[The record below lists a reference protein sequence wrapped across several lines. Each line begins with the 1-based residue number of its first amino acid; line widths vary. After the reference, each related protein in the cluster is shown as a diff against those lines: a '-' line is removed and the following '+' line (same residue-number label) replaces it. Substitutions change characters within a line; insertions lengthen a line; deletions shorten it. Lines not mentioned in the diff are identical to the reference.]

1 MFGVKLKFAHGRER
15 VVDEE
20 RPGPVLFRRLM
31 QTIAAVDSLMRSDIW
46 YVMVKMFKW
55 IWSLRWRMKG

>member
-1 MFGVKLKFAHGRER
+1 MRPVFYKTSNTKFGVKLKFARGRER

-31 QTIAAVDSLMRSDIW
+31 QRPQQQSIISWGMTSGV
-46 YVMVKMFKW
+46 
-55 IWSLRWRMKG
+55 

>member
-1 MFGVKLKFAHGRER
+1 MRPVFYKTGNTKFGVKLKFARGRER

-31 QTIAAVDSLMRSDIW
+31 QRPQQQSIIS
-46 YVMVKMFKW
+46 
-55 IWSLRWRMKG
+55 

>member
-1 MFGVKLKFAHGRER
+1 MLGVKLKFAHGRGQER

-31 QTIAAVDSLMRSDIW
+31 QRSQQSILSCGLTSG
-46 YVMVKMFKW
+46 V
-55 IWSLRWRMKG
+55 

>member
-1 MFGVKLKFAHGRER
+1 MRPVFYETSNIMFGVKLKFARGRER

-31 QTIAAVDSLMRSDIW
+31 QRSQQSILSCGLTFG
-46 YVMVKMFKW
+46 M
-55 IWSLRWRMKG
+55 